1 MYKTKKESRPAATE
15 SAIMMREV
23 FGTPSKKKYI
33 TLFGKKQVVISII
46 LVLILILLT
55 IKVIGDVFTPS
66 RTFIP
71 VKHKVTYGDTLWGIA
86 KEYKPEDMTMDRYMA
101 WVYDHNDCGMI
112 SPGDTV
118 IMAEVVK

>member
-71 VKHKVTYGDTLWGIA
+71 VEHKVTYGDTLWGIA
-86 KEYKPEDMTMDRYMA
+86 KEYKPDGMTMDRYMA
-101 WVYDHNDCGMI
+101 WVYDHNDGGMI
-112 SPGDTV
+112 YPGDTV
-118 IMAEVVK
+118 IMAEVVE